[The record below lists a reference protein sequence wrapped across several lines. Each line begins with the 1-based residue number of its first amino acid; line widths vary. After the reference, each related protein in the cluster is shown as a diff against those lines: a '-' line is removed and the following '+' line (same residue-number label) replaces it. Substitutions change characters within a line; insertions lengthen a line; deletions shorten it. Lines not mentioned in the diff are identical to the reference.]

1 MSAGPPSRST
11 IASSGGFDL
20 LIQAIGIYQRGYN
33 GPHRQGPPPLPRSAV
48 LAQSERMQT
57 DSDTAITVVTRER
70 WFRTAGTAPLIV
82 DIQPWRG
89 DVEVSG
95 LHLYTDREAFRV
107 EQAPAG
113 QPATAPR
120 RIGNDL
126 STHVPLRP

>member
-1 MSAGPPSRST
+1 
-11 IASSGGFDL
+11 
-20 LIQAIGIYQRGYN
+20 
-33 GPHRQGPPPLPRSAV
+33 
-48 LAQSERMQT
+48 MQT
-57 DSDTAITVVTRER
+57 DSDTANTAAIRER
-70 WFRTAGTAPLIV
+70 QFRTAGSEPLIV
-82 DIQPWRG
+82 NTQPWRG
-89 DVEVSG
+89 NVDASG